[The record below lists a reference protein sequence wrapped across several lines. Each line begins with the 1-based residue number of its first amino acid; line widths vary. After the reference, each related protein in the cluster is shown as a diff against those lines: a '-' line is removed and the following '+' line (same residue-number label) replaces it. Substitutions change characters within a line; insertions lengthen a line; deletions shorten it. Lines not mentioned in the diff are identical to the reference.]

1 MAIFRGTG
9 GAGDSTTDA
18 SLSAIAAQSA
28 SATAK
33 AQEAEGYRNEALDA
47 KNAAIAAEAAAIN
60 AYLSVLNISQD
71 FEKTIFKSNDAPTG
85 SDVDEG
91 DIWYDLNDNQFKLYR
106 EVTPNFFAWVPII
119 VGAQGGNSDTLDAGS
134 F

>member
-1 MAIFRGTG
+1 MAIFRGDG

-33 AQEAEGYRNEALDA
+33 ALEAQGYRDEAV
-47 KNAAIAAEAAAIN
+47 AAQLAAEEAKDTAVTV
-60 AYLSVLNISQD
+60 SED
-71 FEKTIFKSNDAPTG
+71 FEKGLFKSDEAPTG
-85 SDVDEG
+85 ADVDEG
-91 DIWYDLNDNQFKLYR
+91 DIWYDKDDDQLKVYR
-106 EVTPNFFAWVPII
+106 ELTPNVFAWVPII
-119 VGAQGGNSDTLDAGS
+119 LGPQNSDSDTLDAGN